1 MKKVLA
7 WIKANLKTL
16 NIAKGPEFE
25 SITSC
30 HFKSNHHLTWSLQNP
45 HGTVSGV

>member
-1 MKKVLA
+1 MQKVLA

-16 NIAKGPEFE
+16 NIAKDSEFE

-30 HFKSNHHLTWSLQNP
+30 HLKSDHHVT
-45 HGTVSGV
+45 